1 MNAWSKNR
9 IDGSMDLSGFRVEEM
24 VIGEH
29 FSHRKHTKFSV
40 EY

>member
-1 MNAWSKNR
+1 MRGLKIAL
-9 IDGSMDLSGFRVEEM
+9 MDLSGFRVEEM